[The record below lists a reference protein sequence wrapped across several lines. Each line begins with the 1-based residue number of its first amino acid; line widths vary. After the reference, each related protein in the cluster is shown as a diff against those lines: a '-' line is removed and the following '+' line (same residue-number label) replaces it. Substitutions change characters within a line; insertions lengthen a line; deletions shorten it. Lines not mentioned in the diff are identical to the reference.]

1 MIPLRE
7 HFQTLG
13 LTEKASL
20 EDALASYK
28 DLVRV
33 WHPDRFSHDP
43 RLRKKAEEQTSRINV
58 AMTEVRAFFKNPS
71 PRRLEPAPQ
80 PPRTTTP
87 LRRSPVRPS
96 LSTMLVVHQRRSISL
111 ARVLT
116 GLLLLYFGWYMSVEH
131 QGAAGQI
138 AIGIVLCGYGFST
151 AFLGAT
157 LICFKRPF
165 ISVTNSTIRILGI
178 PSIPL
183 HEIAASHVV
192 ATSKGSIFTIEASPA
207 YLKSA
212 PLPLQLWLR
221 TKLLIRRNHY
231 EVKASALDTH
241 PALILN
247 TLELL
252 TAQGAVHQP
261 TTSPNSTAWAYYASI
276 ASIMA
281 LAVPIARILIA
292 GPLPPSS
299 ILPYLMLFA
308 LLRISSVVKTIIL
321 APVR

>member
-1 MIPLRE
+1 
-7 HFQTLG
+7 
-13 LTEKASL
+13 
-20 EDALASYK
+20 
-28 DLVRV
+28 
-33 WHPDRFSHDP
+33 
-43 RLRKKAEEQTSRINV
+43 
-58 AMTEVRAFFKNPS
+58 
-71 PRRLEPAPQ
+71 
-80 PPRTTTP
+80 
-87 LRRSPVRPS
+87 
-96 LSTMLVVHQRRSISL
+96 MLVVHQRRSISL

-131 QGAAGQI
+131 QGATGQI

-151 AFLGAT
+151 ALLGTT
-157 LICFKRPF
+157 LLCFKRPL